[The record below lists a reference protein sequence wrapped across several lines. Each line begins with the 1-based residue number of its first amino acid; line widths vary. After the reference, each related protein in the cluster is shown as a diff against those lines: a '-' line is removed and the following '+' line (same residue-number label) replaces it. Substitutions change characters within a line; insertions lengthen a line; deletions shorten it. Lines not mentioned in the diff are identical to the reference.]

1 MQKLISDI
9 MGLAGMLYGI
19 DGIPNCL
26 SDSLCPKELIGRITS
41 DYISCLSDEEDFI

>member
-1 MQKLISDI
+1 MQKLISDV

-26 SDSLCPKELIGRITS
+26 SDSLCQKELIGRITS